1 MVGLWGDLGISDEG
15 IWTVGQRSLRELRV
29 AAAYQPLQ
37 LHFNGSV
44 SITSYGRITDEVE
57 IAVPIPVTFL
67 KSLILN

>member
-1 MVGLWGDLGISDEG
+1 MVKLREDLGISDEG

-44 SITSYGRITDEVE
+44 SITRYGRTTDEVE